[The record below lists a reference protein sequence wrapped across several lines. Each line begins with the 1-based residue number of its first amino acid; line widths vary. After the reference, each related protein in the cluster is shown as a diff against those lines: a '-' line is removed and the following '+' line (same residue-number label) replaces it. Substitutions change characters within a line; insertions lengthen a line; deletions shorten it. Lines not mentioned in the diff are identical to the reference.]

1 MPLTAEN
8 PQLRRGTSLQTSN
21 SCRLFLGG
29 GRSRSPKVFQKQK
42 SPEQNTVYSETEKL
56 AEGGGVLGSCFAGA
70 SGESEHIFARNERGL
85 SYGTNL

>member
-1 MPLTAEN
+1 MPLTPEN

-21 SCRLFLGG
+21 SCRLFFGG

-56 AEGGGVLGSCFAGA
+56 AEGGGYWGLALLARV
-70 SGESEHIFARNERGL
+70 ESRNTFLLVTKEA
-85 SYGTNL
+85 